1 MFSKCVETA
10 PYECYRLWV
19 RLLRHRQ
26 TLCKTHDCFNF
37 DKCLKKYLRY
47 VSEGEIDDA
56 EPPAN
61 AILVSPAEFV
71 KYFVKH
77 IDESF

>member
-1 MFSKCVETA
+1 MSVN
-10 PYECYRLWV
+10 RLWV

-26 TLCKTHDCFNF
+26 TLFKTNDCFNF
-37 DKCLKKYLRY
+37 DKCLKKYLRF
-47 VSEGEIDDA
+47 VLEGEIVDA

-71 KYFVKH
+71 K
-77 IDESF
+77 